1 MASLQGLPQ
10 QVWHCP
16 AGAVPKVGFQKPHV
30 FCCSEITQAD
40 SARIGFAAAWPHCWS
55 SAQ

>member
-1 MASLQGLPQ
+1 MAPLQGLPQ